1 MAYKDYFIEFAESI
15 AANDTYGDML
25 SSYSAIN
32 KLSAK
37 TKLADDVRS
46 EFIDLGSEAKNLVNS
61 MNIFSVNSYKSTIQ
75 KIIDIDNEM
84 NRKLVGLEKMNIFP
98 L

>member
-1 MAYKDYFIEFAESI
+1 MAYKDYFTESTESI

-84 NRKLVGLEKMNIFP
+84 NRKLVGLAKMNIFP